1 MKKIALLLVLIMLLS
16 AVAGCGGGTTTQ
28 GEQKTEDIQETAP
41 KEGQTITYNLGAQPG
56 SIDPAKCNEVVGFN
70 VIYNVF
76 EGLVRLDENS
86 NPEPGMAEKWDI
98 SQDGL
103 TWTFHLRDAK
113 WADGKPVTAADFEY
127 AWKRVLD
134 PATGAPFAYDL
145 YYVKNGRAY
154 NEGKASAD
162 DVGVKAQDDK
172 TLVVTLENPT
182 PYFLTILSL
191 PQTVPMRKDMVEQ
204 DPEGWSTKPELYMG
218 NGPFKMTAWT
228 MNDSYTFE
236 KNENYWDA
244 ASVKPAK
251 LVFTLMVDANTALSS
266 FESGELDIID
276 LVPTQEIKRLQDE
289 GKLKIYPNIG
299 TYYVLFNTQ
308 KPPFDDPR
316 VRKAFSLAIDRRGII
331 DNVAMGGQIPAGS
344 FVPYGYPDADP
355 TKDFREVGG
364 DFYDPEKA
372 NIEEA
377 KKLLAEA
384 GYPDGKGFPKVSY
397 IYNTSEAHKQIGE
410 ALQAM
415 WKDALG
421 VDVEIRNME
430 WSVYLDERQQGN
442 YDMARAGWMSEFRD
456 PIAML
461 ELFTTGSV
469 NNDAKWS
476 NKEFDD
482 LIKVAKSTSD
492 QKARMEALHKADA
505 IMMEEMP
512 VAPIYFY
519 TKTVAFQPNLK
530 DFQITPLAGYVILK
544 RAYKE

>member
-1 MKKIALLLVLIMLLS
+1 MKRIALLLVLILSLS
-16 AVAGCGGGTTTQ
+16 AVAGCGTTPAKNNEET
-28 GEQKTEDIQETAP
+28 QKTAQETPA
-41 KEGQTITYNLGAQPG
+41 EGQTITYNLGAQPG

-76 EGLVRLDENS
+76 EGLVRLDKNS
-86 NPEPGMAEKWDI
+86 NPEPGMAEKWDV
-98 SQDGL
+98 SEDGL

-113 WADGKPVTAADFEY
+113 WADGKPVTAGDFEY
-127 AWKRVLD
+127 AWKRILD

-145 YYVKNGRAY
+145 YYVKNGRAF

-218 NGPFKMTAWT
+218 NGPFKMTGWT

-244 ASVKPAK
+244 AAVKPSK
-251 LVFTLMVDANTALSS
+251 LVFTLIVDANTALSS

-316 VRKAFSLAIDRRGII
+316 VRKAFSLAIDRKAIVENI
-331 DNVAMGGQIPAGS
+331 AKGGQIPAGS
-344 FVPYGYPDADP
+344 FVPFGYPDADP

-364 DFYDPEKA
+364 NYYDPEKA
-372 NIEEA
+372 NLEEA

-384 GYPDGKGFPKVSY
+384 GYPDGKGFPKVTY

-410 ALQAM
+410 ALQDM
-415 WKDALG
+415 WKQGLG
-421 VDVEIRNME
+421 VDVELRNME

-442 YDMARAGWMSEFRD
+442 YDLARAGWMSEYRD

-476 NKEFDD
+476 NKEFDE

-492 QKARMEALHKADA
+492 QKARMEALHKADD
-505 IMMEEMP
+505 IMMDEMP

-530 DFQITPLAGYVILK
+530 DFQVTPLAGYVILK

>member
-1 MKKIALLLVLIMLLS
+1 MKKIALLLVLILSLS
-16 AVAGCGGGTTTQ
+16 AVAGCGTTPTKK
-28 GEQKTEDIQETAP
+28 GEETQKTAQETPA
-41 KEGQTITYNLGAQPG
+41 EGQTITYNLGAQPG

-76 EGLVRLDENS
+76 EGLVRLDKDS
-86 NPEPGMAEKWDI
+86 NPEPGIAEKWDV
-98 SQDGL
+98 SDDGL

-113 WADGKPVTAADFEY
+113 WSDGKPVTAGDFEY

-145 YYVKNGRAY
+145 YYIKNGRAY

-182 PYFLTILSL
+182 PYFITLLSL
-191 PQTVPMRKDMVEQ
+191 PQFVPQRKDMVEQ
-204 DPEGWSTKPELYMG
+204 DPEGWSTKPELYIG
-218 NGPFKMTAWT
+218 NGPFKMTGWT

-244 ASVKPAK
+244 ASVKPSK
-251 LVFTLMVDANTALSS
+251 LVFTLMVDANTVLSS
-266 FESGELDIID
+266 FESGELDIAD
-276 LVPTQEIKRLQDE
+276 LVPTQEINRLQSE
-289 GKLKIYPNIG
+289 GKLKIYPTIG
-299 TYYVLFNTQ
+299 TYYVLFNTK

-316 VRKAFSLAIDRRGII
+316 VRKAFSLAIDRSSII
-331 DNVAMGGQIPAGS
+331 NNVAKGGQIPAGA
-344 FVPYGYPDADP
+344 FAPFGYPDADP

-364 DFYDPEKA
+364 NYYDTEKA
-372 NIEEA
+372 NLEEA
-377 KKLLAEA
+377 RKLLAEA
-384 GYPDGKGFPKVSY
+384 GYPDGKGFPKVKY
-397 IYNTSEAHKQIGE
+397 LYNTSEAHKQIGE
-410 ALQAM
+410 ALQNM
-415 WKDALG
+415 WKEGLG
-421 VDVEIRNME
+421 VDVELVNEE
-430 WSVYLDERQQGN
+430 WSVYLDDRQQGN
-442 YDMARAGWMSEFRD
+442 YDMARAGWMSEYRD

-476 NKEFDD
+476 NKEFDE
-482 LIKVAKSTSD
+482 LIKVAKSTAD
-492 QKARMEALHKADA
+492 QKARMEALHKAED
-505 IMMEEMP
+505 ILMSEMP

-519 TKTVAFQPNLK
+519 TKTVAYQPNLK